1 MEKYLTALWIYLGV
15 VNIVLFILMGVD
27 KVKAIKGSRR
37 IPEATLFLLAIIG
50 GGLGGMVKIEQL
62 TQKLNEFI
70 SAFNSHTHEIPTGV
84 VAVAGSATAQS
95 NPAPVMVPAI
105 TSQHPSVAVSDY
117 EDEKVKH

>member
-50 GGLGGMVKIEQL
+50 GGLGGSFGMFSFRHKTRHLKFLIG
-62 TQKLNEFI
+62 F
-70 SAFNSHTHEIPTGV
+70 
-84 VAVAGSATAQS
+84 
-95 NPAPVMVPAI
+95 PAI
-105 TSQHPSVAVSDY
+105 TIVQAGLFIWLVQSI
-117 EDEKVKH
+117 

>member
-1 MEKYLTALWIYLGV
+1 MPLWAQDLKIGDTSAEIMDGQVDIAVRDTTAKISPEGV
-15 VNIVLFILMGVD
+15 VIN
-27 KVKAIKGSRR
+27 
-37 IPEATLFLLAIIG
+37 G